1 MPLTSEIVH
10 DYKRGNTKLVTSL
23 PESMTDSVY
32 LMNHCEI
39 QKKNVEI
46 FNTQDKELL
55 FVLEKLRED
64 DDSLNLRNVS
74 IRKRPI
80 EKDRKREGV
89 ETTKQNA
96 ADINLS
102 SDLV

>member
-1 MPLTSEIVH
+1 
-10 DYKRGNTKLVTSL
+10 
-23 PESMTDSVY
+23 
-32 LMNHCEI
+32 MNHYEI

-55 FVLEKLRED
+55 FVLEKLPED

-102 SDLV
+102 SDLVWVRAG

>member
-1 MPLTSEIVH
+1 MH

-32 LMNHCEI
+32 FMNHYEI

-55 FVLEKLRED
+55 FVLEKLPED
-64 DDSLNLRNVS
+64 DDSLNIRNVS
-74 IRKRPI
+74 IRKKPI

-102 SDLV
+102 SILV

>member
-1 MPLTSEIVH
+1 
-10 DYKRGNTKLVTSL
+10 
-23 PESMTDSVY
+23 MTDSVY
-32 LMNHCEI
+32 LMDNCEI

-46 FNTQDKELL
+46 FNTEDKELL
-55 FVLEKLRED
+55 FVLEKLPED

-89 ETTKQNA
+89 ETTKQNP

-102 SDLV
+102 SDLVWVRAG

>member
-1 MPLTSEIVH
+1 
-10 DYKRGNTKLVTSL
+10 
-23 PESMTDSVY
+23 MTDSVY

-55 FVLEKLRED
+55 FVLEKLPED

-102 SDLV
+102 SDLVWVRAG